1 MKDIN
6 QFLMF
11 DVLKINEDWQK
22 WSVDLDRETTT
33 EILDQAQDFAKNVLW
48 PLNAVGDKESCRL
61 ENGNVFTPTGFKDAY
76 DQFCSLGWNAI
87 DISEENG
94 GQNLPNT
101 LSSLINL
108 IFSGN
113 NMSFSMYPGLTHGAY
128 NVLNKFGTEDVRKKL
143 IPSMVSG
150 KFSGTMCLTEP
161 QCGSDLSLI
170 KSKATP
176 TGQSSFGM
184 QEYVISGTKIFISS
198 GDHDLTDNILHLVLA
213 KTDLEAPG
221 TKGISLFL
229 VPKFNLDESGNALK
243 DQRNG
248 VDCIAIE
255 HKMGIKGSAT
265 CQLNFNKSKGYL
277 IGKENMGLAYMF
289 EMMNEARLLVGVQGL
304 SLTEKAYELSLA
316 YAKERVAGKSLIS
329 SRMASETHSLI
340 INHPDVRKM
349 LLRQYSR
356 LVAGKFLALWTAHQL
371 DVIKYSKENYDISK
385 ANALIALFTPIVK
398 SFLTDNSVLTTNE
411 AIQVLG
417 GHGYLNDYGIEQLA
431 RDARITP
438 IYEGTNTIQAMDL
451 LARKIL
457 GKSSKDFMTLAQS
470 LGEELE
476 SFVDDVNEKEAAYIA
491 KVLEALDSLSKT
503 SFTVFSKLEKNPA
516 IISAIAKDYLDVLGY
531 ILFGYAWIKILR
543 NTEDTSMT
551 LAADFFFNQEFC
563 MTKLYIERIGA
574 SQKSVLTHDFLAE

>member
-6 QFLMF
+6 EFLMF
-11 DVLKINEDWQK
+11 DVLKINEDWEN
-22 WSVDLDRETTT
+22 WSLDLDRQTTV
-33 EILDQAQDFAKNVLW
+33 EILEQADEFATSVLW
-48 PLNAVGDKESCRL
+48 PLNAIGDKIGCKL
-61 ENGNVFTPTGFKDAY
+61 EHGNVFTPPGFKEAY
-76 DQFCSLGWNAI
+76 NQFCELGWNAI

-101 LSSLINL
+101 LSSLLNL
-108 IFSGN
+108 VFSGN

-128 NVLNKFGTEDVRKKL
+128 NVLNKFGTSEVKDKL
-143 IPSMVSG
+143 IPAMVSG

-170 KSKATP
+170 KTKAAQ
-176 TGQSSFGM
+176 TGNTMFGM
-184 QEYVISGTKIFISS
+184 KEYLISGTKFFISS

-213 KTDLEAPG
+213 KTDLNAPG

-229 VPKFNLDESGNALK
+229 VPKFNMSEDGAVLPGN
-243 DQRNG
+243 RNG

-277 IGKENMGLAYMF
+277 IGKENAGLSYMF

-304 SLTEKAYELSLA
+304 SLTQKAYDLSLA
-316 YAKERVAGKSLIS
+316 YAKERVAGKSLIA
-329 SRMASETHSLI
+329 SRMSSETHSLI

-356 LVAGKFLALWTAHQL
+356 LVAGKFVALWTAHQL
-371 DVIKYSKENYDISK
+371 DVIKYSKSSDDVNRAS
-385 ANALIALFTPIVK
+385 ALVALFTPIVK

-451 LARKIL
+451 LGRKIL
-457 GKSSKDFMTLAQS
+457 GKSSKDFMNLAQS
-470 LGEELE
+470 IGQELE
-476 SFVDDVNEKEAAYIA
+476 GLLDDKKNPDNAYIEQ
-491 KVLEALDSLSKT
+491 VLEALESLSQT
-503 SFTVFSKLEKNPA
+503 SFGIFSKLQENPA
-516 IISAIAKDYLDVLGY
+516 IVSAIAKDYLDVLGY
-531 ILFGYAWIKILR
+531 ILFGYAWVKIIKSTDDVALR
-543 NTEDTSMT
+543 QT
-551 LAADFFFNQEFC
+551 ADFFFNQEFSI
-563 MTKLYIERIGA
+563 TKMLIQRIGG
-574 SQKSVLTHDFLAE
+574 SQSSVLSHDFLA